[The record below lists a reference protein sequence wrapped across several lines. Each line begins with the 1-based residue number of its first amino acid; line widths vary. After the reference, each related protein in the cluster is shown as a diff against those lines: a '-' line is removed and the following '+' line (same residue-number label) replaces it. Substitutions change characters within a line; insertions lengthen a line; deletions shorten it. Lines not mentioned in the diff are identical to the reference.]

1 MACTILIDDND
12 GGCVMNVHIEFAV
25 TPTPG
30 PVWGELDMVHITIPK
45 RKFKTI
51 KDVYDKWYQK
61 TGNKAKKIKMI
72 KEKIIL

>member
-1 MACTILIDDND
+1 
-12 GGCVMNVHIEFAV
+12 MNVHIEFAV

-30 PVWGELDMVHITIPK
+30 PVWSELDMVHISIPK
-45 RKFKTI
+45 RKFKTL

-72 KEKIIL
+72 KEKVIL

>member
-1 MACTILIDDND
+1 
-12 GGCVMNVHIEFAV
+12 MNVHIEFAV

-30 PVWGELDMVHITIPK
+30 PVWGELDGVLISIPK
-45 RKFKTI
+45 RKFKTL

-72 KEKIIL
+72 KEKVIL